1 MQTAPTTKRKSSSG
15 QQRARPGGHRVLIVD
30 DEDVILQVLQT
41 HLEIQGCDVR
51 TALAAECAAK
61 LVEEWEPEVA
71 IIDIILPGKSGLELA
86 ADLRRTHPDTEV
98 MVMTGN
104 ASAETALRAVREG
117 AAEYLLKPL
126 LLDKVWSGVQRAAE
140 KRRLALKNRTL
151 MQQQE
156 RRSRELS
163 SSVTL
168 MDGAEEP
175 GEEHLLAGVL
185 EDFVRILTRELDVE
199 RTSVML
205 VDETSGE
212 MKIAASHGL
221 NDVDPE
227 LVRVLPRQGISG
239 FVAETGEP
247 VLVKHANADGRLGSA
262 NYPDLA
268 ESFLSVPIALELP
281 VSSQRQI
288 LGVVNVTNRR
298 SGEPLDE
305 RDLTYL
311 RLLTA
316 QLAATLDGARRS
328 QKLQRAYRSLKATQD
343 QLVFSER
350 IQAVGQM
357 AAGVAHDINNALS
370 VILARSEF
378 MTAQFESPEPDMES
392 LRNDLDTIVKT
403 CLQGA
408 ETVKRIQNYTRTR
421 QDDEPSVV
429 ELNTVVRDAVELA
442 RPKWQGDVDA
452 GVRQIDV
459 VAELGEIPAV
469 RGNAHELTQVVNNLI
484 FNAVEAMPTGGR
496 LTLRTLALDDV
507 VRLEVGDTGVG
518 MDESVRKRLF
528 QPFFTTK
535 PDGQGLGTSI
545 IYGIVTRHEGEIEVV
560 SEVGCGTT
568 FVITLPR
575 FEPQDDT
582 AKGPQQ
588 AEDRSSRSARILLVD
603 DDDGVRE
610 TYAEALRFGG
620 HDVVSCSSAVEAVA
634 CCKEDAFDLI
644 ITDLSMAEMSGL
656 ELADQ
661 AKKIDASLP
670 VILFSGWNL
679 ERRDTNA
686 ETRGIDFTLVKPC
699 RIEELLETV
708 QKIARFSDDC

>member
-1 MQTAPTTKRKSSSG
+1 MQTTASIKKIASAA
-15 QQRARPGGHRVLIVD
+15 QQRVQRTGHRVLVVD

-41 HLEIQGCDVR
+41 HLERQGCEVR
-51 TALAAECAAK
+51 TALAAESAA
-61 LVEEWEPEVA
+61 EMIETWEPEVA

-86 ADLRRTHPDTEV
+86 ADLRRSHPNTEV
-98 MVMTGN
+98 MVMTGS

-126 LLDKVWSGVQRAAE
+126 VLDKVWSGVQRAAE
-140 KRRLALKNRTL
+140 KRKLTLKNRTL
-151 MQQQE
+151 MQEQE
-156 RRSRELS
+156 RRSLELS
-163 SSVTL
+163 SRVTL
-168 MDGAEEP
+168 MDGAEEA
-175 GEEHLLAGVL
+175 GEEELLAGVL
-185 EDFVRILTRELDVE
+185 TDFVAILTRELDVE

-205 VDETSGE
+205 VDETTGE

-221 NDVDPE
+221 TDVDAGK
-227 LVRVLPRQGISG
+227 VRVPPRQGISG

-247 VLVKHANADGRLGSA
+247 VLVRDAEADGRMGSA

-268 ESFLSVPIALELP
+268 DSFLSVPIALEHP
-281 VSSQRQI
+281 VPSQRQI

-298 SGEPLDE
+298 SGDPLDE

-311 RLLTA
+311 RMLTA

-370 VILARSEF
+370 VILARAEF
-378 MTAQFESPEPDMES
+378 MTAQLESPEPD
-392 LRNDLDTIVKT
+392 LVTLQNDLETIVKT

-408 ETVKRIQNYTRTR
+408 ETVKRVQNYTRAR
-421 QDDEPSVV
+421 QDDGPSVV
-429 ELNTVVRDAVELA
+429 EINSVVRDAVELA
-442 RPKWQGDVDA
+442 RPKWQRDVDA
-452 GVRQIDV
+452 GIRQIDI
-459 VAELGEIPAV
+459 VAELGEVPAV

-484 FNAVEAMPTGGR
+484 FNAVEAMPSGGR
-496 LTLRTLALDDV
+496 LTLRTRALDDGV
-507 VRLEVGDTGVG
+507 QLEVGDTGSG
-518 MDESVRKRLF
+518 MDESTRARLF

-535 PDGQGLGTSI
+535 KDGQGLGTSI

-560 SEVGCGTT
+560 SEVGKGTT
-568 FVITLPR
+568 FVIKLPS
-575 FEPQDDT
+575 FELLDDKVDTPQE
-582 AKGPQQ
+582 AS
-588 AEDRSSRSARILLVD
+588 ECSCRSARILLVD

-620 HDVVSCSSAVEAVA
+620 HVVESCSSALDALTH
-634 CCKEDAFDLI
+634 CKEGAFDLI

-661 AKKIDASLP
+661 AKKIDPSLP
-670 VILFSGWNL
+670 VILLSGWNL
-679 ERRDTNA
+679 DPDDTCA
-686 ETRGIDFTLVKPC
+686 ENSAIESSLVKPC
-699 RIEELLETV
+699 RVEDLLEAV
-708 QKIARFSDDC
+708 QTTARLGDDC